1 MAFVGRIRGGMKRFL
16 SIVGAFF
23 GLVLVALASWTIAY
37 NYQER
42 LSDRQLILIAATRA
56 AKKHSQYASGEDLIS
71 SNPGCCIALHSNHEW
86 LRFPSRLY
94 EDGVSVVQ
102 MDYAIRENPKLLY
115 FEEFAIGSNGT
126 ILDTRGMETTTPM
139 AGR

>member
-1 MAFVGRIRGGMKRFL
+1 MVGSVRGGMKRFL

-23 GLVLVALASWTIAY
+23 GLVLAALLCWTIAY

-42 LSDRQLILIAATRA
+42 LSDRQLVLIAATRA
-56 AKKHSQYASGEDLIS
+56 AKRNDQYASGEDLIVR
-71 SNPGCCIALHSNHEW
+71 NPGCCIALHSNHEW

-115 FEEFAIGSNGT
+115 FEEFAIGSDGT
-126 ILDTRGMETTTPM
+126 ILKTRGMETTTPM

>member
-1 MAFVGRIRGGMKRFL
+1 MKRFL
-16 SIVGAFF
+16 SIVGALF
-23 GLVLVALASWTIAY
+23 GLVLAALASWTIAY

-56 AKKHSQYASGEDLIS
+56 ATKHSQYASGEDLIS

-102 MDYAIRENPKLLY
+102 MDFAIRENPKLLY

-139 AGR
+139 ARR

>member
-1 MAFVGRIRGGMKRFL
+1 MKKIL
-16 SIVGAFF
+16 SIIAALF
-23 GLVLVALASWTIAY
+23 GFIFMALVCWTIAY

-42 LSDRQLILIAATRA
+42 LTDRELVLIAATAA
-56 AKKHSQYASGEDLIS
+56 AKRESRYTSGEDLIVR
-71 SNPGCCIALHSNHEW
+71 NPGCCIALHSNHEW

-102 MDYAIRENPKLLY
+102 MDYIIRESPRLLY
-115 FEEFAIGSNGT
+115 FKEFAIDSDGT
-126 ILDTRGMETTTPM
+126 ILDTRGTETKTPM